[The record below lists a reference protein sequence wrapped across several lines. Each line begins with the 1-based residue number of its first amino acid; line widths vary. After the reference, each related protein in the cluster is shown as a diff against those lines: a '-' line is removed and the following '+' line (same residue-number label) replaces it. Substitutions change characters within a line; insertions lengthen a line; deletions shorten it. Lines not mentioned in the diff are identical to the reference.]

1 MIKKLTALITTF
13 LLVVS
18 LNASAVFAQAEA
30 PTPPM
35 PPTAPS
41 TPTQPEMP
49 SVPNVPSS
57 TTQPQPSN
65 QLTPSNTPV
74 PTVSDQPKTEKTP
87 HPKAATPKP
96 AATAQAA
103 STPKPAQTP
112 VPATNTVNDE
122 DNATASSAP
131 LMAPQYAQS
140 TGSQVQNGQRGQ
152 NTIQTGDANVSVN
165 AHNQVNQ
172 NLITNPQNGSG
183 TESIAGSVSNQ
194 SNGDSSN
201 NSSAANTTNSSDMQ
215 LGNTAD
221 LNNNIV
227 VGAYTGGNSASRNI
241 GDNTILTGDANVG
254 VTVINGGNNNVAG
267 LVVNQYDV
275 NNNQSG
281 DIVLGQSATTASCG
295 THNVCTSGVL
305 GSTANEG
312 NGTDSTNSAANN
324 SNNNTNTSVQNE
336 AEVVNNVA
344 VDAVTGKNRADS
356 NVGNTNIETGDVNVA
371 VTILNFLNNNIL
383 AGIVDVVNIFGNYNG
398 DIVIPDEQQNTTV
411 ANNNNAAGNYV
422 SNKQNGDSSTNSA
435 SQSNSLE
442 KNVGQ
447 ANVTNIDNN
456 ININANTGENR
467 AASNTQGDN
476 NVQTGDITAHAQVY
490 NLANI
495 NSTEGGYVILIN
507 DKGTWRGKIVGAAG
521 SQDINFIIQPDG
533 TVVATNQDNG
543 TDSTNQSHTNTTTTE
558 NVNQSNNAT
567 LQNNININADTG
579 NNSASR
585 NTGGNSTVS
594 TGDVNVGASIMNFV
608 NNNFIG
614 RTFRVLLV
622 NVFGEWGGRVRG
634 SNKPANIQN
643 QAPAVGGITA
653 TPTTAPSPTPKDTT
667 QATASVTNLSPAG
680 ADNYPTDSSP
690 NSTTRGS
697 QVLGSMTENPSGSG
711 FLLVLDDGRT
721 YFSDDNIQTPQQ
733 LPLVAAD
740 IQANSKS
747 SFSFIWLLLA
757 LPLLAGSVFGF
768 RKVRGLIA

>member
-13 LLVVS
+13 LLIVS
-18 LNASAVFAQAEA
+18 LNANTVFAQAEV
-30 PTPPM
+30 PTPPT

-41 TPTQPEMP
+41 TPTQPEAP
-49 SVPNVPSS
+49 SVPAVPGS

-65 QLTPSNTPV
+65 EPAPSSTPAPAASE
-74 PTVSDQPKTEKTP
+74 QPKTEKTP

-112 VPATNTVNDE
+112 VPAANTVEDE
-122 DNATASSAP
+122 DNSTSSSAP
-131 LMAPQYAQS
+131 LVAPQYAQS

-152 NTIQTGDANVSVN
+152 NTIQTGDANVGVN
-165 AHNQVNQ
+165 ANNQVNQ
-172 NLITNPQNGSG
+172 NLIASPQNGSG
-183 TESIAGSVSNQ
+183 TGSGAGTVSNQ

-201 NSSAANTTNSSDMQ
+201 NSSAVNNTNSSDMQ
-215 LGNTAD
+215 LGNAAD
-221 LNNNIV
+221 LNNNIA

-241 GDNTILTGDANVG
+241 GDNAILTGDANVG
-254 VTVINGGNNNVAG
+254 VTVINGGNNNVEG

-295 THNVCTSGVL
+295 TYNVCTSGVL
-305 GSTANEG
+305 GSTANKG
-312 NGTDSTNSAANN
+312 NGTDSTNTAANN
-324 SNNNTNTSVQNE
+324 SNNNSNTSIQNE

-383 AGIVDVVNIFGNYNG
+383 AGIVDVVNIFDNYNG
-398 DIVIPDEQQNTTV
+398 DIVLPEEQQNTTV
-411 ANNNNAAGNYV
+411 AGNNAAGNYV

-442 KNVGQ
+442 KNIGQ
-447 ANVTNIDNN
+447 TNVADIDNN
-456 ININANTGENR
+456 INVNANTGENR

-476 NVQTGDITAHAQVY
+476 NVQTGDVAAHAQVY

-495 NSTEGGYVILIN
+495 NSTEGGYVVLVN
-507 DKGTWRGKIVGAAG
+507 DKGTWRGKIVGAEG
-521 SQDINFIIQPDG
+521 SQDIDFVVQPDG
-533 TVVATNQDNG
+533 TVVATNQANG
-543 TDSTNQSHTNTTTTE
+543 ADSTNQAHTSNTTTE
-558 NVNQSNNAT
+558 NVTQSNSAT
-567 LQNNININADTG
+567 LQNNVNINADTG

-585 NTGGNSTVS
+585 NTGGDSKVS

-608 NNNFIG
+608 NNNFVG
-614 RTFRVLLV
+614 KTFRVLLV
-622 NVFGEWGGRVRG
+622 NVFGEWGGRVRS
-634 SNKPANIQN
+634 SNEPATAQN
-643 QAPAVGGITA
+643 QAPAIGGV
-653 TPTTAPSPTPKDTT
+653 TPTSTTAPSPTPKATT
-667 QATASVTNLSPAG
+667 QAIASATNLSPAD
-680 ADNYPTDSSP
+680 ANNSATANNP
-690 NSTTRGS
+690 NSTTRRS
-697 QVLGSMTENPSGSG
+697 QVLGSMTNNPSGAG
-711 FLLVLDDGRT
+711 FSLVLDDGRT
-721 YFSDDNIQTPQQ
+721 YFTDDTIQTTQQ
-733 LPLVAAD
+733 PPLVAAEV
-740 IQANSKS
+740 QANPDT

-757 LPLLAGSVFGF
+757 LPLLAGSIFGF